1 VPALIRIE
9 RPSESIALLQI
20 DDPATA
26 NRLSEPLCAEL
37 EQALAALAVDAT
49 IHALLLTG
57 SHRTFCAGA
66 TIESLRR
73 IAGGQLD
80 VRDLTVAR
88 RILGFPVP
96 VIAAVEGHAVGGG
109 LLLATCCDISVASES
124 SRYGV
129 NFTDLGF
136 TPGMGATALLPSLLG
151 PQFAAEMMLTAKFYK
166 GRELKHRG
174 LFTHIVPSAEVMP
187 LARDIAARISA
198 KPRHVL
204 EMLKETLALPRRNA
218 IEGAVAR
225 ESLMHSIC
233 FARPETGALIE
244 DAYNS

>member
-1 VPALIRIE
+1 VPALIKIE
-9 RPSESIALLQI
+9 RPAGSIVMVQI

-37 EQALAALAVDAT
+37 EQALATLAADTT
-49 IHALLLTG
+49 IHALLLAG
-57 SHRTFCAGA
+57 SPRTFCAGA

-109 LLLATCCDISVASES
+109 LLLAACCDVTVASET

-129 NFTDLGF
+129 NFTALGF

-151 PQFAAEMMLTAKFYK
+151 PQFAAEMMFTAKFYK

-174 LFTHIVPSAEVMP
+174 LFTHIVPAAEVMP
-187 LARDIAARISA
+187 LARDIAARIAA

-204 EMLKETLALPRRNA
+204 EMLKETLALPRRGA
-218 IEGAVAR
+218 LEGALER
-225 ESLMHSIC
+225 ESLMHRIC
-233 FARPETGALIE
+233 FARPETAALIE